1 MVLAAMHLGTVPWG
15 AFLLLTIQNHTIPY
29 HAKPH
34 DTTPY
39 HICSDAHCTWR
50 LFHEEV
56 SCTEPAAEQRPP
68 EDVLCPRLH
77 PIPHSMQYYTIP
89 HHSVTYHTIPYHTKT
104 PFHNTHQAIPCQT
117 SLHESTLPDTFPQS
131 TPSSLSH
138 FKRQMTQLAGGSFCI
153 HTRSSLQYK
162 AQIKWQ
168 EGHLQR
174 SPQSLRR

>member
-15 AFLLLTIQNHTIPY
+15 AFLLHTIQNHTIQNHTIQNHTIQY
-29 HAKPH
+29 AVMLIAHG
-34 DTTPY
+34 D
-39 HICSDAHCTWR
+39 CSMRRFLALNQQH
-50 LFHEEV
+50 
-56 SCTEPAAEQRPP
+56 PP

-89 HHSVTYHTIPYHTKT
+89 HHSVTYHTIPYHTNT
-104 PFHNTHQAIPCQT
+104 PFHNTHQGIPCQT